1 MHPGW
6 LTRVMQGQDVK
17 EFVNHMQG
25 QAADVQSPTPM
36 LEAHWETVHQHSS
49 ILFFK
54 QAVLTVQVLPRIT
67 PLVTSPPQGLEIKL
81 ALLTQVTWSL
91 SGS

>member
-1 MHPGW
+1 MVLPN
-6 LTRVMQGQDVK
+6 Q
-17 EFVNHMQG
+17 MQG

-54 QAVLTVQVLPRIT
+54 QAVLCMQVRILASCNRTCYRAVQASHLHVASSGCVLASVR
-67 PLVTSPPQGLEIKL
+67 
-81 ALLTQVTWSL
+81 
-91 SGS
+91 

>member
-1 MHPGW
+1 M
-6 LTRVMQGQDVK
+6 LKDV
-17 EFVNHMQG
+17 EDFVNHMQG

-54 QAVLTVQVLPRIT
+54 QAVLTMQVLPHSTR
-67 PLVTSPPQGLEIKL
+67 LVTSPPQGVGIKL
-81 ALLTQVTWSL
+81 ALLT
-91 SGS
+91 